1 MWWCTTGHRHQNQ
14 STTTRVSGPTPAKWG
29 HARSLRATDT
39 DSYRRC
45 CWWTHS
51 LDLLTTTGQSSF
63 LFFYDYRSCT
73 RGLSHLHCAA
83 ADADQLWDLITYA
96 RRRRCMV
103 LGHVNKFCQRPGLRY
118 LVLWVIWRT
127 GYSVHTDLVVWLA
140 YIDSKVIEKI
150 RAALWWAVYSE
161 WCVVVM
167 FMTGLL

>member
-1 MWWCTTGHRHQNQ
+1 MRWCTTGHRHQNQ

-73 RGLSHLHCAA
+73 RWSVPPSLCCCWCWPTMGLNHIRKKKKMHGTRSCE
-83 ADADQLWDLITYA
+83 Q
-96 RRRRCMV
+96 V
-103 LGHVNKFCQRPGLRY
+103 LSASWLTVPST
-118 LVLWVIWRT
+118 V
-127 GYSVHTDLVVWLA
+127 SDLA
-140 YIDSKVIEKI
+140 YWVQCTYWLS
-150 RAALWWAVYSE
+150 
-161 WCVVVM
+161 CVTSLHRLKSHRENKSCSLMGCV
-167 FMTGLL
+167 